1 MANKG
6 TGNVGLTYPTK
17 GLDNGS
23 LRPALDEL
31 SDVILDRG
39 WLRQIEVL
47 PTQVEEVPEVP

>member
-1 MANKG
+1 MANEG
-6 TGNVGLTYPTK
+6 TGNVRLTYPTK

-23 LRPALDEL
+23 LRPALDKL

-47 PTQVEEVPEVP
+47 PTQVKEVPEVP